1 MLIQLKDI
9 CRNYS
14 SKKVLNGINL
24 SFSEG
29 KINAL
34 LGENGAGKSTLAGI
48 ICGDIKPSS
57 GQIVID
63 GADTVFNSAK
73 EAIDKG
79 IILVHQKPLLSSAIS
94 VKENILL
101 FSRETVKHFS
111 LNREFKQI
119 EERLSLLKQQ
129 WAPSLDLNCIVKDAG
144 GDSRF
149 YTALLG
155 ALLRQPSCLLLDE
168 PSALLN
174 AEQKD
179 ALYANLEKL
188 CASGVTVIVITHSS
202 AEAVRYARSVTLLKD
217 GVLFRQFADGSEYG
231 DYLNERDK
239 ETFVPRQD
247 ASFGKK
253 DIAAD
258 KRRGICL
265 EARNICAYPQNK
277 ASLNDIVIKTNYSS
291 ITIVKSGSD
300 GALSTLEDI
309 VTGMADFPYKG
320 EILYDDCSINKFDSI
335 FLRSKKAAVIPE
347 DKNIRASNSN
357 LTVEQMLTVYNCSGS
372 QKELNVHAQNLIQK
386 ASVSINAD
394 EKVSSLS
401 GGMLQRLVIER
412 ELSLNGDLII
422 LSHPLQ
428 ALDVSAQNE
437 LCRKLISLKDCGKA
451 ILIIGADDFPL
462 SFCDRVYVIEDGK
475 SFCMHESP
483 EVKQ

>member
-1 MLIQLKDI
+1 MLIQLKDL
-9 CRNYS
+9 CRDYS
-14 SKKVLNGINL
+14 GKKVLNGINL
-24 SFSEG
+24 CFSPG

-34 LGENGAGKSTLAGI
+34 LGENGAGKSTLAAI

-57 GQIVID
+57 GKLIID
-63 GADTVFNSAK
+63 EIETVFNSAK

-79 IILVHQKPLLSSAIS
+79 IILVHQKPLLASAIS

-111 LNREFKQI
+111 LNREFNQI

-155 ALLRQPSCLLLDE
+155 ALLRQPSCLILDE

-202 AEAVRYARSVTLLKD
+202 SEAVRYARSVSILKD
-217 GVLFRQFADGSEYG
+217 GVLYRQFADGSEYG
-231 DYLNERDK
+231 EYLKQQDK
-239 ETFVPRQD
+239 ETFVSKQKYSLERKTEV
-247 ASFGKK
+247 S
-253 DIAAD
+253 D
-258 KRRGICL
+258 KRKSICL
-265 EARNICAYPQNK
+265 EIKGINAYPKNK
-277 ASLNDIVIKTNYSS
+277 SAISNADIKVNYSS
-291 ITIVKSGSD
+291 ITIIRSASD
-300 GALSTLEDI
+300 GALSTIEDI
-309 VTGMADFPYKG
+309 VTGMAEFSYNG
-320 EILYDDCSINKFDSI
+320 SVLYDNCSINNYNSI
-335 FLRSKKAAVIPE
+335 FLRNKKAAIIPE
-347 DKNIRASNSN
+347 DKNFRASNSN
-357 LTVEQMLTVYNCSGS
+357 LTVEQMLTVYDRNVSE
-372 QKELNVHAQNLIQK
+372 KEIKLHAQQIIDN
-386 ASVSINAD
+386 ASVNIDSK

-401 GGMLQRLVIER
+401 GGMLQRLIIER
-412 ELSLNGDLII
+412 ELALNGELII

-437 LCRKLISLKDCGKA
+437 LCRKLVALKDSGKA
-451 ILIIGADDFPL
+451 ILIIGAGDFPL
-462 SFCDRVYVIEDGK
+462 SFCDRIYHIDDGR
-475 SFCMHESP
+475 SFCEYESP
-483 EVKQ
+483 EVRQ

>member
-9 CRNYS
+9 CRNYPR
-14 SKKVLNGINL
+14 KKVLNGITL
-24 SFSEG
+24 SFSAG

-57 GQIVID
+57 GQIIID
-63 GADTVFNSAK
+63 GTESVFNSAK
-73 EAIDKG
+73 DAINKG
-79 IILVHQKPLLSSAIS
+79 IILVHQKPLLASAIS

-101 FSRETVKHFS
+101 SSQDNVIHFS
-111 LNREFKQI
+111 LNKQFKQI
-119 EERLSLLKQQ
+119 EQKLTLLKQQ

-155 ALLRQPSCLLLDE
+155 ALLRQPSCLILDE

-174 AEQKD
+174 TKQKEN
-179 ALYANLEKL
+179 LYENLGKL
-188 CASGVTVIVITHSS
+188 CTTGVTVIVITHSS
-202 AEAVRYARSVTLLKD
+202 SEAVKYAQHVMILKD
-217 GVLFRQFADGSEYG
+217 GVLYKQFNDGNEYG
-231 DYLNERDK
+231 EFLKLQDK
-239 ETFVPRQD
+239 ENLISKHNLSLEKSD
-247 ASFGKK
+247 CSKK
-253 DIAAD
+253 RKD
-258 KRRGICL
+258 ICL
-265 EARNICAYPQNK
+265 EVKRINAFPKNK
-277 ASLNDIVIKTNYSS
+277 AAISNADIKVNYSS
-291 ITIVKSGSD
+291 ITIVKSGSE
-300 GALSTLEDI
+300 GSLSTLEDI
-309 VTGMADFPYKG
+309 VTGMADFSFNG
-320 EILYDDCSINKFDSI
+320 SIFYDNCKIKKFDSV
-335 FLRSKKAAVIPE
+335 FLRSKKTAVIPE

-357 LTVEQMLTVYNCSGS
+357 LTVGQILTVYNYSS
-372 QKELNVHAQNLIQK
+372 PEKQLRQHAQRLIEK
-386 ASVSINAD
+386 ASVNIEAN

-428 ALDVSAQNE
+428 ALDHSAQNE
-437 LCRKLISLKDCGKA
+437 LCRKLVSLKDSGKA

-462 SFCDRVYVIEDGK
+462 SFCDRVYCIEDGK
-475 SFCMHESP
+475 TFCEYESP